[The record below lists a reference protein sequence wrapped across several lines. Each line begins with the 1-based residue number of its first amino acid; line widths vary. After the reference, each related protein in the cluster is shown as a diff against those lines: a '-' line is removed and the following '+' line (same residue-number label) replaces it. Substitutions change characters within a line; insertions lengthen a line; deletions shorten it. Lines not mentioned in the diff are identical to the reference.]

1 MFNFILFCSSGTDG
15 HQADVLVAVF
25 LRRNSSTYLVDD
37 PPDAMICDV
46 LQVVLVRCW
55 SMIDCVRAL
64 LLSCCQEEESTDD
77 DAHDDDNSGG

>member
-1 MFNFILFCSSGTDG
+1 MFNLMLFCSSGTDG
-15 HQADVLVAVF
+15 HQTDVLVAVF

-46 LQVVLVRCW
+46 LQVVLVRCR

-64 LLSCCQEEESTDD
+64 LPSCCQEEESTDD